1 MSDYLNENLPLLPK
15 SPEIEDFRLKN
26 GMQVILCRMPGLHR
40 ISVLLN
46 VKAGCRDER
55 LPGTAHMLEHLI
67 FRGSKKH
74 PSLRELSEAFEA
86 YGADFNAYTAR
97 EVTSFDVLMPVES
110 FEPVMHL
117 LGSTMSHPKLTG
129 IAAERDII
137 REEIISDYDGDGTL
151 INVEDLLVSL
161 FYGESGRPIA
171 GDPCDLEKLSKQE
184 IQAFYQAH
192 YCASN
197 MFLVIAG
204 PLDNRCKVEDL
215 LEDAFSDLPSV
226 SSSWRRRAI
235 PDIYRRALKG
245 GQSPDPRLVVRKYDG
260 ATQSDIILG
269 FLCHEASHREF
280 SVLEML
286 VRVLDDGM
294 ASRLSR
300 RLVEELALVYDAE
313 AYLSTTQES
322 TLLQI
327 RVSCRHRRVSRLV
340 EAVYQLLKEIAE
352 NSVPDE
358 ELQRLRR
365 RVIWE
370 HLGLLDGV
378 ASFCQWVSTMT
389 LQALPDDIEKRCH
402 RLLSVDADSIR
413 KMAAQLLSERPHI
426 VTVVGDL
433 GEKAAQELQSSMSR
447 ILNKKVDLTVM

>member
-1 MSDYLNENLPLLPK
+1 MSGISNHHLPELPR
-15 SPEIEDFRLKN
+15 SPEIEDFRLNN

-46 VKAGCRDER
+46 VKSGCRDER
-55 LPGTAHMLEHLI
+55 LPGTAHLLEHLI
-67 FRGSKKH
+67 FRGSQSH
-74 PSLRELSEAFEA
+74 PSLRELSEAFETF
-86 YGADFNAYTAR
+86 GADFNAYTAR

-117 LGSTMSHPKLTG
+117 LGSTMSHPRLTG

-137 REEIISDYDGDGTL
+137 REEIISDYDADGSL

-171 GDPCDLEKLSKQE
+171 GDPGDLEKLTKQE
-184 IQAFYQAH
+184 VQDFYRAH
-192 YCASN
+192 YAASN
-197 MFLVIAG
+197 MILVIAG
-204 PLDNRCKVEDL
+204 PLGQRSDIKVL
-215 LEDAFSDLPSV
+215 LEDAFGELPSTH
-226 SSSWRRRAI
+226 SPWRRRDI
-235 PDIYRRALKG
+235 PEIYGNALKSG
-245 GQSPDPRLVVRKYDG
+245 HAPDPRLVVRRYDG

-269 FLCHEASHREF
+269 FLCREASHKEF

-340 EAVYQLLKEIAE
+340 ESVYQLLREIAE
-352 NSVPDE
+352 TPIPAE

-389 LQALPDDIEKRCH
+389 LQSLPHDIEKRCR
-402 RLLSVDADSIR
+402 RLLSVDADDIR
-413 KMAAQLLSERPHI
+413 TMAAQLLSDRSH
-426 VTVVGDL
+426 VVAVVGDL
-433 GEKAAQELQSSMSR
+433 GEKAAQDLHHTMSQA
-447 ILNKKVDLTVM
+447 LNQNVTLTLM